1 MPFIPA
7 AQAPN
12 FNIPGSDFTGLAA
25 PSRGS
30 AETAVWR
37 LRVAPGSA
45 GKRHQLTREE
55 IVVGLAGSAVAN
67 VGADRYPVGP
77 GDTVVVP
84 AFTDFSL
91 DNEGD
96 APFEALVAFPVGG
109 EALLPEDGQQFT
121 PPWAR

>member
-12 FNIPGSDFTGLAA
+12 FSIPGSDFTGLAA

-30 AETAVWR
+30 TETSVWR
-37 LRVAPGSA
+37 LRVAPGSI
-45 GKRHQLTREE
+45 GKQHQLTREE
-55 IVVGLAGSAVAN
+55 IVVALAGAAVAN
-67 VGADRYPVGP
+67 VGSDRFALGP

-91 DNEGD
+91 DNEGV
-96 APFEALVAFPVGG
+96 APFEAVVAFPVGG
-109 EALLPEDGQQFT
+109 AALLPDGGQQFT
-121 PPWAR
+121 PPWAL